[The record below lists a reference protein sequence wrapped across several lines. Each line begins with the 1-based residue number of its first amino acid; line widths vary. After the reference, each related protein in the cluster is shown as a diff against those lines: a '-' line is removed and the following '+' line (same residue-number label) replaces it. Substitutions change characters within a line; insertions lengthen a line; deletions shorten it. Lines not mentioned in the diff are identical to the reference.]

1 MTGWASWTTVN
12 VFAGTGGVRTVEL
25 GVLTGNLSV
34 HTTWTGSEA
43 VVAIQYSGGSDWY
56 TMAGSPVPCRSEE
69 ESRALHQLAVEAVQ
83 EGGGAVLSP
92 QTHHPQA
99 G

>member
-12 VFAGTGGVRTVEL
+12 VFSGTGGVRTVEL

-34 HTTWTGSEA
+34 HTTWHGTEA
-43 VVAIQYSGGSDWY
+43 DVAIQYSGGSDWY
-56 TMAGSPVPCRSEE
+56 TMAGSPVPCSSEE
-69 ESRALHQLAVEAVQ
+69 ESRALHQAAVEAVQ
-83 EGGGAVLSP
+83 AGRGAVLSRP
-92 QTHHPQA
+92 AHRPGT

>member
-12 VFAGTGGVRTVEL
+12 VFSGTGGVRTVEL

-34 HTTWTGSEA
+34 HTTWYGTEA
-43 VVAIQYSGGSDWY
+43 DVAIQYSGGSDWY
-56 TMAGSPVPCRSEE
+56 TMAGSPVPCHSEE
-69 ESRALHQLAVEAVQ
+69 ESRALHQWAVEVVQ
-83 EGGGAVLSP
+83 AGGGAVLSLP
-92 QTHHPQA
+92 AYRPRT

>member
-1 MTGWASWTTVN
+1 MSGWASWTTVN
-12 VFAGTGGVRTVEL
+12 VFAGAGGVRTVEL

-34 HTTWTGSEA
+34 HTTWQGTEA
-43 VVAIQYSGGSDWY
+43 DVAVQYSGGSDWY

-69 ESRALHQLAVEAVQ
+69 ESRALHQAAVEAVQ
-83 EGGGAVLSP
+83 TGRGAVLDP
-92 QTHHPQA
+92 LAHRHRT